1 MANPVNN
8 NSWLEQ
14 SVPASQLESSKG
26 YTSMLQGKATN
37 AIAKAST
44 RRALVDPITGVGE
57 MMTAD
62 NVKVFISS
70 YNNVNLNPIA
80 NRVLDLITQELTA
93 NFPYGKEATAE
104 DIDRHR
110 AVTLSVDDYMT
121 KRKLKDKKEARK
133 QLRESMQ
140 AIYNLSLDWVE
151 TRYIKPEGKKRTKK
165 EEIHYKARV
174 IDFMGQELEKN
185 PVQNGRVYAKFT
197 MDIAK
202 YLSQAFIMPYPDRL
216 MIINDNANPHSYHI
230 GRRLAE
236 HYNMNVGKEI
246 ANRISVKALIE
257 ALPDLP
263 SYEEIISSEGKRVK
277 HQIIIPF
284 ERDITA
290 LVNKYGILES
300 WNYCKSKGEPLTDE
314 EKQNYSYET
323 WVQWQI
329 EFRLTDYPDQ
339 SGRLAKRDEKIQR
352 AREAKEARERKRK
365 QKNDKANKE
374 EKPQS

>member
-1 MANPVNN
+1 MAKPVNS

-14 SVPASQLESSKG
+14 SVPATQLESSRG
-26 YTSMLQGKATN
+26 YTNMLQGKATN
-37 AIAKAST
+37 AISKASN
-44 RRALVDPITGVGE
+44 RRATVDPFTGVGE
-57 MMTAD
+57 IMTAD
-62 NVKVFISS
+62 NVKVFISNS
-70 YNNVNLNPIA
+70 TKLNPIA

-110 AVTLSVDDYMT
+110 AVMLSVDDYMT

-140 AIYNLSLDWVE
+140 AIYNLSLDWTE

-174 IDFMGQELEKN
+174 IDFMAQELEKN

-202 YLSQAFIMPYPDRL
+202 YLSQAFIMPYPDKL

-236 HYNMNVGKEI
+236 HYNMNIGKNT
-246 ANRISVKALIE
+246 ANRISVKTLIE

-263 SYEEIISSEGKRVK
+263 SYEEIMNDARQISKR
-277 HQIIIPF
+277 IIEPF

-290 LVNKYGILES
+290 LVEKYGILES
-300 WNYCKSKGEPLTDE
+300 WNYCKSKGEPLTDK

-329 EFRLTDYPDQ
+329 EFRLASYPDQ
-339 SGRLAKRDEKIQR
+339 SERLAKREEKIQR
-352 AREAKEARERKRK
+352 AIEAKAKREKKRK
-365 QKNDKANKE
+365 EKNDKADKE
-374 EKPQS
+374 KNPES